1 MTTTTKN
8 EALNEDMQREAE
20 AFKAPYPP
28 ASPQPAMRPMP
39 AQTIKAVVLPVDQ
52 YNEIITGLQHAPKNV
67 VDPILRG
74 LSGVQVQDVN
84 IGPRSP

>member
-28 ASPQPAMRPMP
+28 ASPQPAMRPMG
-39 AQTIKAVVLPVDQ
+39 
-52 YNEIITGLQHAPKNV
+52 TGLRLFGQNCDGSLFPVEVSISIAPSSLAKIPPAV
-67 VDPILRG
+67 MICVFHVI
-74 LSGVQVQDVN
+74 S
-84 IGPRSP
+84 